1 MILSASRRT
10 DIPAFYSEWLSERF
24 REGYLLVRNPM
35 NFHQLSRICLNP
47 DVIDCIVFWTKNPLN
62 MLPRLHEF
70 EEYPYYFQFTL
81 TGYGR
86 EIEPGLPDKRSVLIP
101 AFQELSRR
109 IGSGRVIWRYDPIF
123 LTGRYTMEYHE
134 RAFAEIAGALSGYT
148 GRVVISFL
156 DIYAKTQRNMEK
168 SVSGCVKAPSV
179 QEMNEL
185 ARKLASLARRFGMQ
199 IQTCAEQIDLE
210 KYGIRHGAC
219 IDREYIGDLLGC
231 SLKAKKDH
239 GQRLFCGCV
248 ESVEAGTYHT
258 CRNGCRYCY
267 ANDSAEAVRR
277 MSSRYDIHSPL
288 LCGQVEEGDRIT
300 ERRMKSLKDLQ
311 ISLEDL

>member
-35 NFHQLSRICLNP
+35 NCHQVSRIRLNP
-47 DVIDCIVFWTKNPLN
+47 EVIDCIVFWTKNPLD

-70 EEYPYYFQFTL
+70 DGYAYYFQFTL

-109 IGSGRVIWRYDPIF
+109 IGNRRMIWRYDPVF

-156 DIYAKTQRNMEK
+156 DIYAKTQRNMK
-168 SVSGCVKAPSV
+168 KDVGGNVKAPSV

-185 ARKLASLARRFGMQ
+185 AQRFASLAHRFGME

-210 KYGIRHGAC
+210 QYGIRHGAC
-219 IDREYIGDLLGC
+219 IDREYIEDLLGC
-231 SLKAKKDH
+231 PLKTKKDH
-239 GQRLFCGCV
+239 GQRPFCSCA
-248 ESVEAGTYHT
+248 ESVEVGTYHT

-267 ANDSAEAVRR
+267 ANDSDEAVHRL
-277 MSSRYDIHSPL
+277 SSRYDVHSPI

-311 ISLEDL
+311 ISLGEL